1 MKAIRQ
7 NRDQDRRM
15 LSSGNDTATTIMNSQ
30 MLAVDLYNTELS
42 NIQT

>member
-7 NRDQDRRM
+7 DRDQDRRM
-15 LSSGNDTATTIMNSQ
+15 LSSGYDTATTIMNSQ
-30 MLAVDLYNTELS
+30 MLTVVLYNTELI